1 MRYFLIAAC
10 YIDAIEEPFD
20 PNKEYSQWNEL
31 PDLLLEEIFSYLT
44 VQERYYASLVCSRW
58 RDIFYLP
65 GVWKN
70 FIVKDKTLTRQKY
83 NYYSGWQNV
92 LDHLKT
98 QQCLCRVGKYI
109 KGLTLRPEYCFN
121 NLFQFMSLLSWC
133 IEQNDHIQET
143 QDYAGIGLKI
153 KTFDYIFPC
162 NMAYSDDPESIKLFG
177 TGGSMLVSL
186 KRLMSNIRCLKVL
199 KLTDLMLER
208 YEAKHL
214 LDEVLE
220 TNAMNLKILHL
231 INVTN
236 THCPI
241 MHVGVFLNLQTL
253 VITPQNI
260 DDDILQLIADGN
272 LRHLCLYQNRY
283 SPAGDG
289 ISACSAKAW
298 ESVKKGNPNLK
309 VHLSIDSDSPD
320 AEIYKN

>member
-1 MRYFLIAAC
+1 M
-10 YIDAIEEPFD
+10 
-20 PNKEYSQWNEL
+20 
-31 PDLLLEEIFSYLT
+31 
-44 VQERYYASLVCSRW
+44 
-58 RDIFYLP
+58 
-65 GVWKN
+65 
-70 FIVKDKTLTRQKY
+70 
-83 NYYSGWQNV
+83 

-98 QQCLCRVGKYI
+98 QQCFTRVGKFI
-109 KGLTLRPEYCFN
+109 KGLTLRPEYSFN

-133 IEQNDHIQET
+133 MEQNLDIAECT
-143 QDYAGIGLKI
+143 TDYIGIGTRI
-153 KTFDYIFPC
+153 KTLDYIFPC

-220 TNAMNLKILHL
+220 SNAMNLKILHL

-241 MHVGVFLNLQTL
+241 LHVGVFLNLQVL
-253 VITPQNI
+253 VISPQNI

-272 LRHLCLYQNRY
+272 LRHLCLHQNRY
-283 SPAGDG
+283 TPAGDG
-289 ISACSAKAW
+289 ISSCSAKAW
-298 ESVKKGNPNLK
+298 ENVKKTNPKLK
-309 VHLSIDSDSPD
+309 VHLSIDSDNPD
-320 AEIYKN
+320 TEIVLQVNAPVYSVLYSTPNTKVWFDFRISQIYQ